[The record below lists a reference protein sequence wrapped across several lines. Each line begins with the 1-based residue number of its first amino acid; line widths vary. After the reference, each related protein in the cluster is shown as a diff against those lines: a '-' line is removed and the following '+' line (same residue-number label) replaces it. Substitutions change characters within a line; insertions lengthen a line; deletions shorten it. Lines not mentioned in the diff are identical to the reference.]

1 MRNILTII
9 LLAVA
14 VSSCGSKKKTAEV
27 TLGTK
32 QTVAYKSLGNGVAA
46 ISLLLF
52 ENNTFQLN
60 FKSIPQPETNDKPV
74 ERSEKGTYTGEGHWK
89 TLQFLSKGF
98 DASALFDA
106 QYNNPDEVEV
116 LGKNKVKVNTAQQT
130 ITIWGIVCE
139 QVAR

>member
-1 MRNILTII
+1 MFKKYFFVVLVLSLLT
-9 LLAVA
+9 A
-14 VSSCGSKKKTAEV
+14 CGSKKQITEV
-27 TLGTK
+27 TLGTE

-46 ISLLLF
+46 ISLLF
-52 ENNTFQLN
+52 FKNKTFQLN

-74 ERSEKGTYTGEGHWK
+74 VRSEKGTYTGEGDWK

-98 DASALFDA
+98 DATALFDA

-116 LGKNKVKVNTAQQT
+116 LDKNRVKVNTAQQT

-139 QVAR
+139 RE